1 MQKLFQT
8 TILEKASAHTFDRCF
23 NGRLMFRQ
31 LTDLNF
37 KWIEMIR
44 VMPSLLAVNETS
56 PFEF

>member
-1 MQKLFQT
+1 MFET

-44 VMPSLLAVNETS
+44 AMPSLLAVNETF

>member
-1 MQKLFQT
+1 MQKMFET

-44 VMPSLLAVNETS
+44 VMPSLLAVSETS
-56 PFEF
+56 PIEF